1 MKCPTCDRPA
11 LVKSTKLRARRQT
24 SFKRKLKR
32 KLKRG
37 DSTFQKQD
45 SLKQTLTLNDST
57 SSSGSA
63 ASGNSSPGSPG
74 SPTSDMDDSGC
85 VTGQQ
90 TRKDYEFA
98 VCQTCHFKFCIK
110 CKLENHPSKQCNF
123 TPTTPPKQ
131 LNKSVACSKD
141 SKKSLRRL

>member
-11 LVKSTKLRARRQT
+11 LVQSTKLRVRRRT

-32 KLKRG
+32 RLNRG
-37 DSTFQKQD
+37 ESGFQKQH
-45 SLKQTLTLNDST
+45 SLKKALCLNDSS

-63 ASGNSSPGSPG
+63 GSGNSSPGS
-74 SPTSDMDDSGC
+74 TISDLDDSGC

-90 TRKDYEFA
+90 IRKDYEFA
-98 VCQTCHFKFCIK
+98 ECQGCRFKFCTK

-131 LNKSVACSKD
+131 LNKSIACSKD